1 MESGSSLATTKCS
14 PKTHRGASNNN
25 NSKDKTSKWLPLPG
39 DKEKTKS
46 RLKLPSKLKINKSLN
61 KFPKPQ
67 SQTCQRLSQIPLACP
82 SNRIRSLMRL
92 NSKVYRLGPSFP
104 NWESHRA
111 HMPTILQRCAIL
123 SNNRHPMQMQA
134 GFWSGK
140 DLRKFKVLNLR
151 RHLMALYLQ
160 LISKHVVRNWM
171 NFVRREVKATKV
183 RTSNHPKMK
192 RWLKQQM
199 EQHKT
204 TWRHDFTQI
213 D

>member
-1 MESGSSLATTKCS
+1 MESGSNLATTKCS
-14 PKTHRGASNNN
+14 PKTHRGASNYS

-61 KFPKPQ
+61 RLPKPQ
-67 SQTCQRLSQIPLACP
+67 SLTCQRLSQIPLACP
-82 SNRIRSLMRL
+82 SNRIRFRMRL
-92 NSKVYRLGPSFP
+92 NSKVYRLGPSFL

-111 HMPTILQRCAIL
+111 HMLTTSQRCVIL
-123 SNNRHPMQMQA
+123 SNRHPMQMQA

-140 DLRKFKVLNLR
+140 DLRKFKELNLR
-151 RHLMALYLQ
+151 RDLMALYLQ

-171 NFVRREVKATKV
+171 NFVKREVKATKV
-183 RTSNHPKMK
+183 LISNRLKMK
-192 RWLKQQM
+192 RWLKQV
-199 EQHKT
+199 EHKT
-204 TWRHDFTQI
+204 IWRHDFTQI